1 MNLKNLLCERADG
14 VATVS
19 INRPDKLN
27 ALNQATLAELSWLI
41 TDLDNDSNT
50 RVIVIT
56 GAGPKAFVAGADIT
70 EINGL
75 SSTKAHQFS
84 REGQALMQ
92 RIEQLSKPVIAMIN
106 GFALGGGMELALA
119 CHLRIASDSARL
131 GLPEIKLGILPGF
144 GGTQRLT
151 RLVGR
156 TQALGLILSG
166 EPIDAQRA
174 HALGLINEIAPP
186 EDLAQTTQA
195 WATRLANAAPHAVA
209 GILESVVVGQETHLE
224 AGLALETARF
234 AICCATEDMQEGT
247 SAFMEKRA
255 PQFTGN

>member
-1 MNLKNLLCERADG
+1 MNLKNLLCECADG

-27 ALNQATLAELSWLI
+27 ALNQATLVELADLI
-41 TDLDNDSNT
+41 SALEKDQEI
-50 RVIVIT
+50 RVIVLT
-56 GAGPKAFVAGADIT
+56 GQGPKAFVAGADIT

-75 SSTKAHQFS
+75 SATQAHAFS
-84 REGQALMQ
+84 RQGQALMSM
-92 RIEQLSKPVIAMIN
+92 IEHLEKPVIAMIN

-119 CHLRIASDSARL
+119 CHLRIAADSARL

-144 GGTQRLT
+144 GGTQRLV

-174 HALGLINEIAPP
+174 HELGLVNEVSSPDA
-186 EDLAQTTQA
+186 LAQTTHA
-195 WATRLANAAPHAVA
+195 WAQKLAKAAPHAVA

-234 AICCATEDMQEGT
+234 ALCCATQDMQEGT
-247 SAFMEKRA
+247 TAFMEKRV
-255 PQFTGN
+255 PQFKGS